1 MTRRLLLAA
10 AGAIWIGALFL
21 PWTARGMLSAATLL
35 DAVRLVRRGA
45 VDSVLPPAAAT
56 GLLVPAL
63 AGIALIALAGFAG
76 RGTTI
81 ARAAAATIGSLV
93 TLGLALRL
101 TDADPA
107 RVGPGAWLG
116 LTGVVLALAVGLVA
130 VLPRDR
136 A

>member
-10 AGAIWIGALFL
+10 AGAGWIGALFL
-21 PWTARGMLSAATLL
+21 PWTAHGMLSAATLL

-45 VDSVLPPAAAT
+45 VDSVLPPAAAA
-56 GLLVPAL
+56 GLLLPAL
-63 AGIALIALAGFAG
+63 AGIALIGLAGFAG

-81 ARAAAATIGSLV
+81 ARAAAATLGSLA
-93 TLGLALRL
+93 TLGLAVRL

-116 LTGVVLALAVGLVA
+116 LAGVVLALAAGLVA
-130 VLPRDR
+130 VLPRSR